1 MPLSFDL
8 DLVNYSSTDAIQDC
22 INDQTEWINL
32 TEEWKRNPKN
42 RKYEDELKLLLDKY
56 KGLPLVEIIVN
67 ENNLPLI
74 ENIGIKP
81 CERYPDK
88 KCAFIKP
95 FFCKDKY
102 SSNKSDTEILDSS
115 FFGVLDHTFYE
126 TRRRNNPFARKQSIH
141 RTTRKS
147 LFPST
152 KQNPELVILPL
163 RSSASIPVL
172 KNTTRSFSRKKEA
185 EINNLIQTIRNLQL
199 SLPDHGRI
207 PSITRSRSKS
217 RSRGVNNTSTTSP
230 RITRS
235 KSKTRNA

>member
-32 TEEWKRNPKN
+32 TEEWKNNPKN
-42 RKYEDELKLLLDKY
+42 RKYEKELNLLLDKY
-56 KGLPLVEIIVN
+56 QGLHLVEIIGN

-102 SSNKSDTEILDSS
+102 SSNKSETEILDSS
-115 FFGVLDHTFYE
+115 FFGVLDHDFYE
-126 TRRRNNPFARKQSIH
+126 TRRRNNPFARKQSRTSQ
-141 RTTRKS
+141 RTTR
-147 LFPST
+147 T
-152 KQNPELVILPL
+152 KVLPL
-163 RSSASIPVL
+163 LPSASIPIL
-172 KNTTRSFSRKKEA
+172 KNTTRSYSRKKEA

-207 PSITRSRSKS
+207 PSITISRSKSRSKS

-235 KSKTRNA
+235 KSRARNA